1 METIIQ
7 STPLN
12 NVEIELANAK
22 NYIQELEK
30 KIKLLEIDIAEK
42 NSKILGIKDN
52 LEMKEV
58 ENWRVEDDY
67 GVGYFEGQIW
77 WTFAYG
83 GIHYEDKTSLE
94 AVWDL
99 TGEIRESEYYDSNN
113 KLIEKW
119 EDGKLVEISDAEDS
133 DEEDSDAED
142 SEEEDSEEEDSDE
155 EDSEEEDSDA
165 EGSNEEDSSE
175 EDFSEEDSNEKD
187 SNEKDSNEKDRVR
200 NFLKS
205 MYITHKDSDVR
216 IYPKI
221 NF

>member
-1 METIIQ
+1 METGIMHFSDPPDVFQ
-7 STPLN
+7 SQPLN

-42 NSKILGIKDN
+42 NSKISDIEDN
-52 LEMKEV
+52 MELLEV
-58 ENWRVEDDY
+58 EDWRVECDY
-67 GVGYFEGQIW
+67 GVGYFEGQIY

-83 GIHYEDKTSLE
+83 GIRYEDRRPSLE

-99 TGEIRESEYYDSNN
+99 TGKIKEAEYYDSNN

-119 EDGKLVEISDAEDS
+119 EDGKRVEISDTEDS
-133 DEEDSDAED
+133 DEEDS
-142 SEEEDSEEEDSDE
+142 
-155 EDSEEEDSDA
+155 
-165 EGSNEEDSSE
+165 NEEDS
-175 EDFSEEDSNEKD
+175 NK
-187 SNEKDSNEKDRVR
+187 KDRVR
-200 NFLKS
+200 SFLES